1 MRRPAIRIAAVLA
14 AMMAQPLVTSC
25 PVGAQ
30 TISEKALRG
39 HIAILSSD
47 AFEGRGTGTAGE
59 QKTIA
64 YISEQWKK
72 AGLVPAAKDG
82 SWFDPVA
89 LIQRSPLQSKF
100 TFAIKD
106 RKLRFVTDESVL
118 IGRDPEYQKSDV
130 PVFFGGYGVKADGTA
145 LDGVKGKA
153 VIILFERPE
162 GGGMAV
168 SPSLR
173 ARREALINAGAEAV
187 IVVADNNQGNWT
199 ALRRQSL
206 SRPIALES
214 RELRAPI
221 EMAVSSEFAVGLVTS
236 AGRDWD
242 KLRSHLKVENYR
254 GEDLGI
260 TADFDVKTEVRRF
273 NSFNVVGKVPGKKKG
288 SGAVL
293 MLAHWDHLGI
303 CEPEAK
309 EDKICNGAV
318 DNASGIAVLNEVARV
333 LSRKRGDRDIF
344 FLATTAEESGLLGAY
359 AFAEAPP
366 MPLKDIVIA
375 LNLDTIA
382 IAPKNAKVAIVGRG
396 YGNLEGTIEA
406 IAKRAGRVIDTTNDA
421 NSFLQ
426 RQDGW
431 ALSQSGV
438 PAYMVNGAFSDLE
451 RLQKF
456 LSSRYHGPDDEL
468 DASTDLRGAAEDA
481 ALHVALGTYFA
492 STRSYPTN
500 KGSGKQPD

>member
-1 MRRPAIRIAAVLA
+1 MRRPAFRIAAVLA
-14 AMMAQPLVTSC
+14 AIAAY
-25 PVGAQ
+25 PVSAQ
-30 TISEKALRG
+30 TITEKALRG
-39 HIAILSSD
+39 HIAVLASD
-47 AFEGRGTGTAGE
+47 AFEGRAPGTAGE
-59 QKTIA
+59 QKTIT
-64 YISEQWKK
+64 YIADQWKR

-89 LIQRSPLQSKF
+89 LVQRSPGISKISYA
-100 TFAIKD
+100 TKE
-106 RKLRFVTDESVL
+106 RKLRFVTDESVAL
-118 IGRDPEYQKSDV
+118 GREPEYQKSAV
-130 PVFFGGYGVKADGTA
+130 PLFFGGYGVKPDGTA
-145 LDGVKGKA
+145 IDGVKGKA

-162 GGGMAV
+162 GGGMAI
-168 SPSLR
+168 SQSLR
-173 ARREALINAGAEAV
+173 VRREALIKAGAEA
-187 IVVADNNQGNWT
+187 IIIVADNNQGNWS
-199 ALRRQSL
+199 ALRRQML
-206 SRPIALES
+206 ARPIALES
-214 RELRAPI
+214 RELRAPL

-242 KLRSHLKVENYR
+242 KLRGHLKGEPYL

-260 TADFDVKTEVRRF
+260 SADFDVKTEVHRF
-273 NSFNVVGKVPGKKKG
+273 NSQNVVGKIPGKIKG

-303 CEPEAK
+303 CEPEARD
-309 EDKICNGAV
+309 DKICNGAV
-318 DNASGIAVLNEVARV
+318 DNASGIAVLTEVAAV
-333 LSRKRGDRDIF
+333 MAKKRNDRDVY

-366 MPLKDIVIA
+366 LPLTDIVIA

-396 YGNLEGTIEA
+396 LGNLEGDIEA
-406 IAKRAGRVIDTTNDA
+406 VAKRAGRVIDTTNDA

-431 ALSQSGV
+431 ALYQAGV

-456 LSSRYHGPDDEL
+456 LSSRYHGPSDAL
-468 DASTDLRGAAEDA
+468 DANTELRGAAEDA
-481 ALHVALGTYFA
+481 VLHVALGNYFA
-492 STRSYPTN
+492 STRRYRIN

>member
-1 MRRPAIRIAAVLA
+1 MRRPAIRIAAVFAAMVAYPLA
-14 AMMAQPLVTSC
+14 AQNITEKDLRRH
-25 PVGAQ
+25 
-30 TISEKALRG
+30 ISVLA
-39 HIAILSSD
+39 SD

-82 SWFDPVA
+82 SWLDPVA

-100 TFAIKD
+100 GFAIKD

-118 IGRDPEYQKSDV
+118 IGRDPEYQKSAV
-130 PVFFGGYGVKADGTA
+130 PLFFGGYGIKADGTA
-145 LDGVKGKA
+145 IDGVKGKA

-162 GGGMAV
+162 GGGLAL
-168 SPSLR
+168 SQSLR
-173 ARREALINAGAEAV
+173 VRREALINAGAEAI

-214 RELRAPI
+214 RELRAPL

-242 KLRSHLKVENYR
+242 KLRSHLKDENYH
-254 GEDLGI
+254 GEDLGV
-260 TADFDVKTEVRRF
+260 TGDFDVKTDVRRF
-273 NSFNVVGKVPGKKKG
+273 NSYNVVGKIPGKKKG
-288 SGAVL
+288 SGTVL

-318 DNASGIAVLNEVARV
+318 DNASGIAVLSEVARA
-333 LSRKRGDRDIF
+333 LSRKRSDRDIM

-359 AFAEAPP
+359 AFTEAPP
-366 MPLKDIVIA
+366 VPLKDIVIA

-382 IAPKNAKVAIVGRG
+382 ITPANSKVAIIGRG
-396 YGNLEGTIEA
+396 YGNLEGSIEMV
-406 IAKRAGRVIDTTNDA
+406 AKRAGRVIDTSSDA

-431 ALSQSGV
+431 ALAQAGV
-438 PAYMVNGAFSDLE
+438 PSYMVNGAFSDLE

-456 LSSRYHGPDDEL
+456 LSSKYHGPDDEL
-468 DASTDLRGAAEDA
+468 DASTELRGAAEDA
-481 ALHVALGTYFA
+481 MLHVALGSYFA
-492 STRSYPTN
+492 STRSFKLN
-500 KGSGKQPD
+500 KGSDKPTD